1 MINSDNILAY
11 VKYLYQKKYDQVAPA
26 QLLSQW
32 RNVAPHEIR
41 NELHKL
47 YEHWGWSNSESRKTE
62 DDFLQIAELLKPT
75 TVTEPET
82 IIIEKEVAVK
92 SKRSRSIWAWIVPIL
107 LLGLSYS
114 LYMNYQNDKKET
126 LPEPVEKTSGTLL
139 EEAVIEDT
147 AQELVIAPDPID
159 TLPDPA
165 DPNEITFDD
174 KQSMANI
181 KSFIFAEDDR
191 NTSKMFSLLSP
202 NIYKYYDLNYPTE
215 SQLTNR
221 YEHIWSIT
229 ESNTN
234 YITEVK
240 KVDERKYQV
249 LGTYEYLGLNTQEQ
263 KSLSTNLI
271 FETDENNKIISIDE
285 NK

>member
-1 MINSDNILAY
+1 MINSDNVLAY

-47 YEHWGWSNSESRKTE
+47 YEHWGWSNTESRKTE
-62 DDFLQIAELLKPT
+62 NEFLEIAELIKSAPA
-75 TVTEPET
+75 VEP
-82 IIIEKEVAVK
+82 IVIEKEVLVPAKK
-92 SKRSRSIWAWIVPIL
+92 SKSIWPWVVPIL
-107 LLGLSYS
+107 VLGLSYS
-114 LYMNYQNDKKET
+114 LYTNYQNDT
-126 LPEPVEKTSGTLL
+126 NNSTDDPVERTTGTLL
-139 EEAVIEDT
+139 EDT
-147 AQELVIAPDPID
+147 VAEEPTIIDSIVNEEPQDTMSDPE
-159 TLPDPA
+159 
-165 DPNEITFDD
+165 DPNQITFDD
-174 KQSMANI
+174 RQSMANV

-191 NTSKMFSLLSP
+191 DTVKMFSLLSP

-215 SQLTNR
+215 SQLTTR

-229 ESNTN
+229 KNNTN

-240 KVDERKYQV
+240 KVAKNKYQV
-249 LGTYEYLGLNTQEQ
+249 LGSYEYFGLNTQEQ
-263 KSLSTNLI
+263 KSLNTNLI
-271 FETDENNKIISIDE
+271 FETDESNRIISIDD